1 MCKQG
6 EILGITDEEFEFK
19 PLSIYEHQKEYYK
32 SLLEV
37 LK

>member
-6 EILGITDEEFEFK
+6 KILEISDEEFEFK
-19 PLSIYEHQKEYYK
+19 PLGIYAHQKEYYK